1 MAHVRAKKGENIES
15 LIKRFK
21 RAVDNEKILKE
32 YKDRQYFVKPSQA
45 RNEQKRRVRRKQ
57 MIENKLAK
65 QTKEH

>member
-32 YKDRQYFVKPSQA
+32 YKDRQYFVKPSQV
-45 RNEQKRRVRRKQ
+45 RNEQKRRVKRKQ